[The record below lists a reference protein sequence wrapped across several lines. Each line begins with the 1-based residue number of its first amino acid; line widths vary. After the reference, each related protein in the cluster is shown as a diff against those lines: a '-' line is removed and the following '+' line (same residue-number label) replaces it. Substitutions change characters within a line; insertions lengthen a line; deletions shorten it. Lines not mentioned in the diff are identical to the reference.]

1 MCVNFKEITISL
13 LFEYGMSAKSKT
25 FREPQEKTQL
35 ISCVVVLF
43 VHFIQLFV
51 SLPTLSISAT
61 DILDVGSV
69 IC

>member
-13 LFEYGMSAKSKT
+13 LSKYGMSAKSKT

-43 VHFIQLFV
+43 VHFI
-51 SLPTLSISAT
+51 
-61 DILDVGSV
+61 
-69 IC
+69 